1 MIIEKASKKVINEGI
16 SKISKKSTELFA
28 YKTAYSVAY
37 SSEETIKYAAKKTT
51 KEITEKIV
59 IKEGGKSWLVNLG
72 KYVPFIGVVINAIM
86 NTYSTEKIG
95 HKLISKFDSDFENN
109 KQRKVDMLK
118 GRIYSLLNICRQINS
133 LIEKN

>member
-1 MIIEKASKKVINEGI
+1 MIIENASKKVIDEGI
-16 SKISKKSTELFA
+16 TKISKTSTELFT
-28 YKTAYSVAY
+28 YNTAFSFTYSG
-37 SSEETIKYAAKKTT
+37 EETVFYATKETT

-86 NTYSTEKIG
+86 NTYSTAKIG

-118 GRIYSLLNICRQINS
+118 GRIYSLLNICRN
-133 LIEKN
+133 